1 MARMKILTSHEVAEF
16 ESPPKFNSAERKR
29 FFVTSMAFQELLDS
43 PRTTP
48 INKVFF
54 LVTLGYFKAQ
64 RKFFARQFIQ
74 SDIEF
79 VANQIGVNPLDV
91 SIESYSKVTYL
102 RHQDLILRHFGYQ
115 AFDKMALAFTRSEIQ
130 TLVRVQH
137 RPKLIFMEVVQVL
150 TRKKMTLPTYNLLAD
165 LIVAAINQHLQ
176 TLANTVEK
184 SLNKSQCEKL
194 DGLLEKEITTDGHS
208 SWRYQLTF
216 YKKASHSTQPTKIKA
231 NVSDLAV
238 LQALYLEF
246 KPVITLLNLSTESIR
261 YYAYFVINAQ
271 IPNVS
276 RRSSQVRYLYL
287 IAFIAYQ
294 TFKLTDILTDTLLH
308 SVQNTLNITKRN
320 QQERYFK
327 ERTQRSEAFVLLQA
341 KLTSIR
347 QIVDNQE
354 LDNQQKIGLI
364 NTALATEALSK
375 TDKALQNGQEDFD
388 ELEVQ
393 SLKLQRR
400 VAELIRHLHFDK
412 NTSQPALLKAL
423 KHYQANTSTLD
434 KNAPVTFLETKER
447 AVLTNADGKFRVSL
461 YKAWLFIKTA
471 QAIKSG
477 AINLQHSA
485 KYRSL
490 DDYLIPKADWEAHRE
505 EYLARANL
513 VEFADCKT
521 TLKALE
527 VKLEGSY
534 QQVNQ
539 RFKAGK
545 NQYLTLRADGTAHVK
560 TPKQEP
566 VEHLSLGTF
575 FPERKYI
582 SMIEMLATINQTTDF
597 LSEFEH
603 WQSKY
608 RRSKPEEKVL
618 FAGIIG
624 YGCDIGHRKLA
635 QISSQLNENE
645 LENGV
650 NWYFSLQN
658 IQNANDKILHFI
670 SQLELPSQYHP
681 ADKPLHTSS
690 DGQKVE
696 VNVDSHNANQSFKYF
711 GKGSGASVVT
721 FIDSRNLM
729 WYSTVISAAEREAA
743 YVIDGLMHN
752 EVIKSD
758 IHSTDTHGYSEVI
771 FCGTFFLGF
780 EFAPRIKGQ
789 SKQKLVAFKNKSDY
803 EKLGYVLLPDSRVKE
818 AIIENQ
824 WDEILRFI
832 ATIKLKTTTASQLFK
847 RLNSYSHQH
856 LLYKAMKEFGKIP
869 KSLFLLKYRDN
880 CVFRQSIE
888 AQLNKV
894 ESSNK
899 FSKAISFGHNQEF
912 VQSEKEEQEIAES
925 CRRLIKNA
933 IVCWNY
939 LYLTREL
946 ANEKNEAR
954 NSDLLA
960 AIRNGSVVT
969 WAHFNLHGE
978 FDFSDEKMVDSVGLV
993 SPKKKS

>member
-1 MARMKILTSHEVAEF
+1 MARMKIFNSLEEAEF
-16 ESPPKFNSAERKR
+16 ESPPNFNSVERKR
-29 FFVTSMAFQELLDS
+29 FFTLSAAFQEFLES

-48 INKVFF
+48 TNKVCF
-54 LVTLGYFKAQ
+54 LVTLGYFKAR
-64 RKFFARQFIQ
+64 RKFFARQFVQ
-74 SDIEF
+74 TDIEF
-79 VANQIGVNPLDV
+79 VTHQVGAKLLEV
-91 SIESYSKVTYL
+91 SVENYDKATYL
-102 RHQDLILRHFGYQ
+102 RHQRLILQHFGYQ
-115 AFDKMALAFTRSEIQ
+115 AFDEFARTFILSEIQ
-130 TLVRVQH
+130 SLVRVQH
-137 RPKLIFMEVVQVL
+137 RPKLIFLETVQIL
-150 TRKKMTLPTYNLLAD
+150 TRKKIVIPTYNLLAK
-165 LIVAAINQHLQ
+165 LIVDAINQHHQ
-176 TLANTVEK
+176 TLEETIEK
-184 SLNKSQCEKL
+184 SLSKSQCAKL
-194 DGLLEKEITTDGHS
+194 DSLLEKEANSDGDLG
-208 SWRYQLTF
+208 WRYQLTSF
-216 YKKASHSTQPTKIKA
+216 KAVSHSTRPAKIKE
-231 NVSDLAV
+231 NVTDLAA
-238 LQALYLEF
+238 LQVLYLEF
-246 KPVITLLNLSTESIR
+246 KPLIVRLNLSADSIR
-261 YYAYFVINAQ
+261 HYAYLVIKSQ
-271 IPNVS
+271 VPQFLQ
-276 RRSSQVRYLYL
+276 RSIQVRYLYL

-308 SVQNTLNITKRN
+308 SVQSVINLTQKN
-320 QQERYFK
+320 QKETYFQERA
-327 ERTQRSEAFVLLQA
+327 QRSQAFAQLQA
-341 KLTSIR
+341 QLATIR
-347 QIVDNQE
+347 QILGNTE
-354 LDNQQKIGLI
+354 LDNQQKVSLI
-364 NTALATEALSK
+364 DTTLAAETSSDVKK
-375 TDKALQNGQEDFD
+375 TLQNGQDDFD
-388 ELEVQ
+388 ELETH
-393 SLKLQRR
+393 SLKLQHR

-423 KHYQANTSTLD
+423 EYYQANNSTLD
-434 KNAPVTFLETKER
+434 KNAPVTFLEAKEQ
-447 AVLTNADGKFRVSL
+447 AALTNTDGKFRVSL
-461 YKAWLFIKTA
+461 YKALLFIKTA

-477 AINLQHSA
+477 AINLRHSA

-490 DDYLIPKADWEAHRE
+490 DDYLIPKADWEANRE
-505 EYLARANL
+505 KYLERANL
-513 VEFADCKT
+513 TEFADCKA

-527 VKLEGSY
+527 VKLDERY

-539 RFKAGK
+539 RFKAGE

-566 VEHLSLGTF
+566 VESLSLGTF

-582 SMIEMLATINQTTDF
+582 SMLEMLATVNQATDF

-608 RRSKPEEKVL
+608 QRTQPESKLL
-618 FAGIIG
+618 FAGIMG

-645 LENGV
+645 LENAV

-658 IQNANDKILHFI
+658 VQNANDKILNFI
-670 SQLELPSQYHP
+670 SQLELPKLYQVD
-681 ADKPLHTSS
+681 DKPLHTSS

-696 VNVDSHNANQSFKYF
+696 VNVDSFNANHSFKYF
-711 GKGSGASVVT
+711 GKTKGASVVT
-721 FIDSRNLM
+721 FIDSRDLM

-752 EVIKSD
+752 DVVKSD
-758 IHSTDTHGYSEVI
+758 IHSTDTHGYSEFV
-771 FCGTFFLGF
+771 FGSTFFLGF

-789 SKQKLVAFKNKSDY
+789 SKQKLVAFKLKSDY
-803 EKLGYVLLPDSRVKE
+803 EKKGYVLLPDACVKE

-832 ATIKLKTTTASQLFK
+832 ATIQLKIATASQLFK

-856 LLYKAMKEFGKIP
+856 SLYKAMKEFGKIP
-869 KSLFLLKYRDN
+869 KSLFLLKYRDD

-899 FSKAISFGHNQEF
+899 FSKAISFGNNQEF

-946 ANEKNEAR
+946 ANEKNEIRKAE
-954 NSDLLA
+954 LLA

-993 SPKKKS
+993 SPKKKG